1 MLISLDTYCTGTAA
15 VKTASPFIPQIPT
28 PPQRQPTW
36 PFSPSSLFPGIAP
49 CLYLPKSPILPPPRP
64 SSTSPLT
71 TSRPVPPSPFLTLF
85 SPLPPFFPHL
95 RTPKHQQYKPT
106 RFNKIL
112 LSTFEKEERERGF
125 EKGVSGGFS
134 LIGVVVYFGGFGGF
148 GLGDRLGKRVWG
160 RVWGGG
166 TGN

>member
-1 MLISLDTYCTGTAA
+1 
-15 VKTASPFIPQIPT
+15 
-28 PPQRQPTW
+28 
-36 PFSPSSLFPGIAP
+36 
-49 CLYLPKSPILPPPRP
+49 
-64 SSTSPLT
+64 
-71 TSRPVPPSPFLTLF
+71 
-85 SPLPPFFPHL
+85 
-95 RTPKHQQYKPT
+95 
-106 RFNKIL
+106 